1 MSLTSEQVQ
10 QVIASQREARREA
23 SRKAALAALR
33 PKVAA

>member
-1 MSLTSEQVQ
+1 MTVTSERVQ
-10 QVIASQREARREA
+10 QVIASQREARRQA